1 MGKKE
6 QAQELFQKA
15 YDLYS
20 LFWAVN
26 MKIIKT
32 DDIKKIDDEAMN
44 KHDKVNAENK
54 NMASSQS
61 VAPKAEEKQVKS
73 GFLGKMGE
81 LVRKAI
87 DCCIE

>member
-1 MGKKE
+1 MGRKDEAKG
-6 QAQELFQKA
+6 LFQKA

-20 LFWAVN
+20 LFWALN

-32 DDIKKIDDEAMN
+32 DDVKKIDEDAI
-44 KHDKVNAENK
+44 NK
-54 NMASSQS
+54 NDQ
-61 VAPKAEEKQVKS
+61 EKR
-73 GFLGKMGE
+73 GFMGKMGE